1 MPMYNLI
8 EYNDNYRKTS
18 GFLWQYYRDEPALT
32 AAGAFDNFRVNNYS
46 GKLSKNISWHLK
58 NCNGQG
64 HVYTNGCLLDYTYF
78 KEYDKKI
85 AIDLS
90 NLSALDADP
99 KAIQQINFTGNIDW
113 DRVATT
119 FFIIEEAK

>member
-1 MPMYNLI
+1 MQDY
-8 EYNDNYRKTS
+8 YNDNTVLKERTRYTRYFFPTVEIKDCNVMINGQSFFWTVS
-18 GFLWQYYRDEPALT
+18 K
-32 AAGAFDNFRVNNYS
+32 
-46 GKLSKNISWHLK
+46 KLSKNISWHLK

-85 AIDLS
+85 VIDLS

>member
-1 MPMYNLI
+1 MQDY
-8 EYNDNYRKTS
+8 YNDNTVIKERTRYTRYFFPTVEIKDCNVMINGQIFFWTVS
-18 GFLWQYYRDEPALT
+18 K
-32 AAGAFDNFRVNNYS
+32 
-46 GKLSKNISWHLK
+46 KLSKNISWHLK

-113 DRVATT
+113 DRVATM
-119 FFIIEEAK
+119 FFIIAEAK